1 MSIYY
6 VYAYLRE
13 NQTPYYIG
21 KGKGDRAW
29 NNSGHTM
36 RGIHL
41 PKDRKNNIIILQDN
55 LEEHIALDI
64 EAELIAHYGR
74 QDLGTGILH
83 NKTDGGP
90 SPVLYGEQNGMTRRA
105 HTEKTKQLIRETKLG
120 KSRRNDK
127 RILCECCNKEFS
139 PQAFFK
145 HNPSS
150 EQSLKLRPY
159 KCIHCD
165 KLFTRWKN
173 LSTHIRNLHP
183 GYDAYIVKN
192 PLEPIAV

>member
-41 PKDRKNNIIILQDN
+41 PKDRVNNIIILHDN
-55 LEEHIALDI
+55 LEEKLALDI
-64 EAELIAHYGR
+64 EAELIAYYGR
-74 QDLGTGILH
+74 NDLGTGILH

-90 SPVLYGEQNGMTRRA
+90 SPVLYGEQNGMTHRP
-105 HTEKTKQLIRETKLG
+105 HTEETKQRIRETKLG
-120 KSRRNDK
+120 KSRPNDK
-127 RILCECCNKEFS
+127 RILCECCNKLYS
-139 PQAFFK
+139 PQSYFK
-145 HNPSS
+145 HDPHS
-150 EQSLKLRPY
+150 EQSQKLRPY
-159 KCIHCD
+159 KCSHCD
-165 KLFTRWKN
+165 KLFTRNKG
-173 LSTHIRNLHP
+173 LAAHIRHFHKGCDSYVP
-183 GYDAYIVKN
+183 TII
-192 PLEPIAV
+192 PR